1 MTTTMKKVDD
11 GGFGD
16 RGGGCG
22 DGLPEEEFDQPSQV
36 VYIRLIFKLLQIILF
51 HIHPNKQNVHY
62 NSNVCYALKLNIM
75 FYIVNPIIFPYIYRP
90 LLAFHQRV
98 YVLCSKD

>member
-1 MTTTMKKVDD
+1 MQHYFIHNSVVQMIMTTTMKKVDD

-36 VYIRLIFKLLQIILF
+36 VYIRLIFKLLQLVLF
-51 HIHPNKQNVHY
+51 HINPYKQNVLD
-62 NSNVCYALKLNIM
+62 N
-75 FYIVNPIIFPYIYRP
+75 
-90 LLAFHQRV
+90 
-98 YVLCSKD
+98 